1 MTKEEYLKLLH
12 EDPMFKAALNIAKE
26 DSEKAAAAS
35 LAEQFV
41 LSFYG
46 LIEDMRKEAEEDPD
60 GFLKKKIR
68 KRTKTVQ
75 KQDLLISKIICHLPK
90 NLCRPK
96 ALQSQA

>member
-60 GFLKKKIR
+60 GFLKKIAEEVDQEKN
-68 KRTKTVQ
+68 KDGAKTRSSD
-75 KQDLLISKIICHLPK
+75 K
-90 NLCRPK
+90 
-96 ALQSQA
+96 